1 MGRQTTEEE
10 SGLLRKILA
19 TGSVPVHVAMIMDG
33 NGRWAGKRCL
43 PRVEGHRAGVE
54 RVREVVETAGD
65 LGVKILTLYTF
76 STENWCRPIEEI
88 SMLMTFLAEVLQREI
103 DDLDRNNVRLRAMG
117 RLELLPVSVQEELDR
132 AGRRLADNT
141 GLILNLALSYSGRAE
156 LVDAVRKLV
165 SSTSGLP
172 LDPLDITE
180 ETLSEHLYTA
190 DLADPDLLIRTSGE
204 MRISNFMLWQ
214 LAYSEIWVTDV
225 LWPDFRRM
233 DFLRAVRDYQAR
245 NRRFGGVTSDR

>member
-1 MGRQTTEEE
+1 M
-10 SGLLRKILA
+10 LRKILA